1 MRTKKLRVILIC
13 VGIGMVLALA
23 GGCATAKFGKAEM
36 TMSSITTPEGLV
48 GQDRVS
54 VMKMLGDPDFVL
66 AEPGMDYWGYKN
78 QVGWYLYLY
87 YVSGGKTEFKD
98 LILEF
103 AGDKVKTAYLIDK
116 GSSIGILS
124 PPASVSN

>member
-1 MRTKKLRVILIC
+1 VRSEKFRVILIC
-13 VGIGMVLALA
+13 VGIGMVMALA
-23 GGCATAKFGKAEM
+23 SGCATAKFGKAEM
-36 TMSSITTPEGLV
+36 TMSSITTPDGLV
-48 GQDRVS
+48 GQDRAS
-54 VMKMLGDPDFVL
+54 VMKKLGDPDFVL

-78 QVGWYLYLY
+78 QVGWYIYLY
-87 YVSGGKTEFKD
+87 YISGRKTEVQD

-103 AGDKVKTAYLIDK
+103 VGDKVKTAYLIEK